1 MRKITLLAVA
11 ALMVVALAVPAFA
24 APSNKGTT
32 YVAPSDVTISV
43 LQGVTA
49 PASLGDMGAAFGITG
64 KPAAKGFNEGVIKHV
79 GGLEIG
85 STLGVIEIR
94 NFWIDTND
102 GTVSA
107 EVADLGRYD
116 LFNLA
121 SAPAMEGC
129 EVTATLLFNDFA
141 SSAIVGS
148 GAIQGLAAG
157 TACVDLP

>member
-79 GGLEIG
+79 GGLEIWFHARRDRDPQ
-85 STLGVIEIR
+85 LLDRHQCRDRIR
-94 NFWIDTND
+94 
-102 GTVSA
+102 
-107 EVADLGRYD
+107 
-116 LFNLA
+116 
-121 SAPAMEGC
+121 
-129 EVTATLLFNDFA
+129 
-141 SSAIVGS
+141 
-148 GAIQGLAAG
+148 
-157 TACVDLP
+157 

>member
-1 MRKITLLAVA
+1 MRKITLLAIA

-32 YVAPSDVTISV
+32 YVAPSDVTLSV
-43 LQGVTA
+43 LEGVTA

-107 EVADLGRYD
+107 EVADLGRFD

-121 SAPAMEGC
+121 SAEDMEGC
-129 EVTATLLFNDFA
+129 DVTATLLFNGFA

-148 GAIQGLAAG
+148 DAIQGASAG